1 MEPQIKAG
9 VDLARVRAAVLPVLV
24 AHGVE
29 LADVQFLT
37 ERAGWTLRLFIE
49 RPGSS
54 EASGGV
60 TLADCA
66 EVSRDVSTV
75 LDVADLIPHR
85 YHLEV
90 SSPGLD
96 RPLRSREDFVRF
108 RGKLARVKLNKP
120 APDGQRLLRGTI
132 EEAPEGAVAMCVD
145 DKRIE
150 VAYADVEEA
159 NLVFELAPQPKQG
172 KGKSGGA
179 GRRRGGGKGQ
189 GAPSGGS

>member
-9 VDLARVRAAVLPVLV
+9 VDLARVRAVVLPVLV

-29 LADVQFLT
+29 LADVQFTT
-37 ERAGWTLRLFIE
+37 ERAGWTLRLYIE
-49 RPGSS
+49 RPGSN

-75 LDVADLIPHR
+75 LDVEDFIPHR

-96 RPLRSREDFVRF
+96 RPLRSEHDFVRF

-120 APDGQRLLRGTI
+120 APDGQRLLRGTL
-132 EEAPEGAVAMCVD
+132 EEAPAGAVAVRVD

-172 KGKSGGA
+172 KGKGGGA

>member
-1 MEPQIKAG
+1 MQPQIKAG
-9 VDLARVRAAVLPVLV
+9 VDLGRVRAAVAPVLA

-29 LADVQFLT
+29 LCDVEFLT

-66 EVSRDVSTV
+66 EVSRDVSTL
-75 LDVADLIPHR
+75 LDVEDFIPHR

-96 RPLRSREDFVRF
+96 RPLRSRADFVRF
-108 RGKLARVKLNKP
+108 RGKLAKVKLTRP
-120 APDGQRLLRGTI
+120 APDGQRLLRGHL
-132 EEAPEGAVAMCVD
+132 EEAPEGAIAVRVD

-150 VAYADVEEA
+150 VPYADVAEA
-159 NLVFELAPQPKQG
+159 QLVFELAPQPK
-172 KGKSGGA
+172 KGGDKGA
-179 GRRRGGGKGQ
+179 GGRRRSGKGQ
-189 GAPSGGS
+189 GAPRGG